1 MMSVKLERVLR
12 NLSSNYM
19 PFTLLSPER
28 LSEVVNIVRFME
40 LREGEIMQIRGSAAN
55 DYLYVV
61 EGHLEVIQRG
71 SIRSFTGPEDTRNHP
86 FILPSAPATATIVA
100 RQNSIVCHA
109 DRAMLDNLIAWDE
122 MVHLSEDSDSELHTR
137 LDLVRNSL
145 VFRRLPLELLE
156 SAFRRME
163 IRTVAAGMD
172 IIRMGEDGD
181 AFYIISRGTAETY
194 QIGLYDDEPTKI
206 ADLAEGDAFG
216 CEALISGNK
225 RCETVRATTDCT
237 LLVLNREAFE
247 DLIKNPLIKT
257 VHPNVART
265 MVETGY
271 KMLDVRYAEEFDDHH
286 IPGALLM
293 PLYELR
299 NRINELDR
307 QQRYIVYCHAGGRA
321 AVATLILNQNQFD
334 VVCLEG
340 GIRDWPFETAA
351 VAEDYLEEPAKQAIS
366 AI

>member
-1 MMSVKLERVLR
+1 MMSVKLERVLD
-12 NLSSNYM
+12 NLSTHYM
-19 PFTLLSPER
+19 PFTLLSKER
-28 LSEVVNIVRFME
+28 LSEVVNIVRFVE
-40 LREGEIMQIRGSAAN
+40 LREGEIMQIRGSEAN

-86 FILPSAPATATIVA
+86 FILPSAPSTATIVA

-122 MVHLSEDSDSELHTR
+122 MVHLSEETDDTVHDR
-137 LDLVRNSL
+137 LELVRNSL

-156 SAFRRME
+156 SAFKRMDV
-163 IRTVAAGMD
+163 RTVKSGED

-181 AFYIISRGTAETY
+181 AYYVISQGTAETY

-206 ADLAEGDAFG
+206 ADLGEGDAFG

-225 RCETVRATTDCT
+225 RCETVRATSDCT
-237 LLVLNREAFE
+237 LLVLNREAFD
-247 DLIKNPLIKT
+247 DLIKHPLIKT
-257 VHPNVART
+257 VHPNIART
-265 MVETGY
+265 MTETGY
-271 KMLDVRYAEEFDDHH
+271 KLLDVRYAEEYDDHH
-286 IPGALLM
+286 IPGAKLM

-299 NRINELDR
+299 NRIDELDKN
-307 QQRYIVYCHAGGRA
+307 QRYIVYCHAGGRS

-334 VVCLEG
+334 VVSLEG
-340 GIRDWPFETAA
+340 GIRDWPFETTSVEAT
-351 VAEDYLEEPAKQAIS
+351 VSESNKQAINVK
-366 AI
+366 

>member
-1 MMSVKLERVLR
+1 MKSIKLKRVLD
-12 NLSSNYM
+12 NLSTHYL
-19 PFTLLSPER
+19 PFTLLSNER

-40 LREGEIMQIRGSAAN
+40 LREGEIIQLRGSEAN

-71 SIRSFTGPEDTRNHP
+71 SIRSFAGPEDTRSRP

-100 RQNSIVCHA
+100 RQDSIICHA

-122 MVHLSEDSDSELHTR
+122 MVHLSEESDTELHDR
-137 LDLVRNSL
+137 LELVRNSL
-145 VFRRLPLELLE
+145 VFRRLPLELVE
-156 SAFRRME
+156 AAFRSME
-163 IRTVAAGMD
+163 VKTVEAGED

-181 AFYIISRGTAETY
+181 AFYIISQGSAETY
-194 QIGLYDDEPTKI
+194 QLGLYDDEPTKV

-225 RCETVRATTDCT
+225 RCETVRATSDCT
-237 LLVLNREAFE
+237 LLVLNQKAFE

-265 MVETGY
+265 MTETGY
-271 KMLDVRYAEEFDDHH
+271 RLLDVRYAEEFDDHH
-286 IPGALLM
+286 IPGAILM

-299 NRINELDR
+299 NRMDELDR
-307 QQRYIVYCHAGGRA
+307 NQRYIVYCHAGGRA
-321 AVATLILNQNQFD
+321 AVATLLLSQNQFD
-334 VVCLEG
+334 VVSLEG

-351 VAEDYLEEPAKQAIS
+351 VGETAEEPNEQQAVN
-366 AI
+366 AN